1 MGELSKS
8 PNIRKITAKQDFLN
22 GPIFMPM
29 LRFAIPVFFS
39 ILFQQLYNTVDTLI
53 VGRTLGETA
62 LAAIGAVV
70 PIYDLLIGFA
80 LGFGNGLA
88 IVTARCYGA
97 GDEKMLK
104 KSVAASVVIGVAVVA
119 ALTIWSQ
126 IIMIPLLRILH
137 TPSEVIGE
145 AYGYISVITRFTLV
159 MFAYNLCAGMLR
171 AVGNSLMPLVF
182 LIISSL
188 ANILLDYVFIAILHR
203 GLRGAA
209 EATVIAQSI
218 SVCLCLVYIARAVP
232 MIIPKKEHF
241 NADMRLYREMT
252 AQGLSMGFM
261 NCFVS
266 AGSVILQSGINGLG
280 YLIIAAHTSARRIY
294 QFCMIPSIAMM
305 QTVNTFV
312 SQNYGARKPER
323 IRRSMKY
330 SYLYTA
336 ALTVII
342 TVLVWSFAPYMIRWI
357 SGSDETKVLEN
368 GMLYLRIVS
377 PCYVIL
383 GLLNNTRTALQ
394 SIGEKILPVLSSVI
408 ELFGKIIFT
417 AVLVPRFHYIAVI
430 VCEPVIWCLMV
441 AELFAAFWLNPF
453 IRGKG

>member
-203 GLRGAA
+203 GLKGAA

-323 IRRSMKY
+323 ILRSMKY

-417 AVLVPRFHYIAVI
+417 AILVPRFHYIAVI

>member
-266 AGSVILQSGINGLG
+266 AGSVILQSSINGLG

>member
-104 KSVAASVVIGVAVVA
+104 KSVAAAIVIGVAVVA

-203 GLRGAA
+203 GLKGAA

-312 SQNYGARKPER
+312 SQNYGARKPDR

-417 AVLVPRFHYIAVI
+417 AILVPRFHYIAVI

>member
-203 GLRGAA
+203 GLKGAA

-357 SGSDETKVLEN
+357 SGSDETKVIEN

-408 ELFGKIIFT
+408 ELFGKIIFS

>member
-203 GLRGAA
+203 GLKGAA

>member
-104 KSVAASVVIGVAVVA
+104 KSVAASIVIGVAVVA

-266 AGSVILQSGINGLG
+266 AGSVILQSSINGLG

-417 AVLVPRFHYIAVI
+417 AVLVPRFHFPKLAKPIA
-430 VCEPVIWCLMV
+430 
-441 AELFAAFWLNPF
+441 
-453 IRGKG
+453 

>member
-1 MGELSKS
+1 
-8 PNIRKITAKQDFLN
+8 
-22 GPIFMPM
+22 MPM

-203 GLRGAA
+203 GLKGAA

-357 SGSDETKVLEN
+357 SGSDETKVIEN

>member
-266 AGSVILQSGINGLG
+266 AGSVILQSSINGLG

-357 SGSDETKVLEN
+357 SGSDETKVIEN

>member
-104 KSVAASVVIGVAVVA
+104 KSVAASIVIGVAVVA

-266 AGSVILQSGINGLG
+266 AGSVILQSSINGLG

-342 TVLVWSFAPYMIRWI
+342 TVLV
-357 SGSDETKVLEN
+357 
-368 GMLYLRIVS
+368 
-377 PCYVIL
+377 
-383 GLLNNTRTALQ
+383 
-394 SIGEKILPVLSSVI
+394 
-408 ELFGKIIFT
+408 
-417 AVLVPRFHYIAVI
+417 
-430 VCEPVIWCLMV
+430 
-441 AELFAAFWLNPF
+441 
-453 IRGKG
+453 

>member
-1 MGELSKS
+1 
-8 PNIRKITAKQDFLN
+8 
-22 GPIFMPM
+22 
-29 LRFAIPVFFS
+29 
-39 ILFQQLYNTVDTLI
+39 
-53 VGRTLGETA
+53 
-62 LAAIGAVV
+62 
-70 PIYDLLIGFA
+70 
-80 LGFGNGLA
+80 
-88 IVTARCYGA
+88 
-97 GDEKMLK
+97 MLK

-203 GLRGAA
+203 GLKGAA

-342 TVLVWSFAPYMIRWI
+342 TVLVWSFAPYMIR
-357 SGSDETKVLEN
+357 
-368 GMLYLRIVS
+368 
-377 PCYVIL
+377 
-383 GLLNNTRTALQ
+383 
-394 SIGEKILPVLSSVI
+394 
-408 ELFGKIIFT
+408 
-417 AVLVPRFHYIAVI
+417 
-430 VCEPVIWCLMV
+430 
-441 AELFAAFWLNPF
+441 
-453 IRGKG
+453 

>member
-203 GLRGAA
+203 GLKGAA

-417 AVLVPRFHYIAVI
+417 AILVPRFHYIAVI

>member
-22 GPIFMPM
+22 GTIFMPM

-104 KSVAASVVIGVAVVA
+104 KSVAASIVIGVAVVA

-417 AVLVPRFHYIAVI
+417 AILVPRFHYIAVI

>member
-1 MGELSKS
+1 MGELSKA

-80 LGFGNGLA
+80 LGFGDGLA

-203 GLRGAA
+203 GLKGAA

>member
-1 MGELSKS
+1 MGELSKA

-203 GLRGAA
+203 GLKGAA

-417 AVLVPRFHYIAVI
+417 AVLVPSFHYIAVI

>member
-203 GLRGAA
+203 GLKGAA

-232 MIIPKKEHF
+232 MIIPKKKHF

-336 ALTVII
+336 ALTMII

-408 ELFGKIIFT
+408 ELFGKIIFS

>member
-1 MGELSKS
+1 
-8 PNIRKITAKQDFLN
+8 
-22 GPIFMPM
+22 MPM

-104 KSVAASVVIGVAVVA
+104 KSVAASIVIGVAVVA

-417 AVLVPRFHYIAVI
+417 AILVPRFHYIAVI

>member
-1 MGELSKS
+1 MGELSKA

-188 ANILLDYVFIAILHR
+188 ANILLDYMFIAILHR
-203 GLRGAA
+203 GLKGAA

>member
-203 GLRGAA
+203 GLKGAA

-336 ALTVII
+336 ALTVIV

>member
-1 MGELSKS
+1 MGELSKA

-104 KSVAASVVIGVAVVA
+104 KSVAASIVIGVAVVA

-357 SGSDETKVLEN
+357 SGSDETKVIEN

-417 AVLVPRFHYIAVI
+417 AILVPRFHYIAVI

>member
-417 AVLVPRFHYIAVI
+417 AILVPRFHYIAVI

>member
-203 GLRGAA
+203 GLKGAA

-232 MIIPKKEHF
+232 MIIPKKKHF

-408 ELFGKIIFT
+408 ELFGKIIFS

>member
-1 MGELSKS
+1 
-8 PNIRKITAKQDFLN
+8 
-22 GPIFMPM
+22 
-29 LRFAIPVFFS
+29 
-39 ILFQQLYNTVDTLI
+39 
-53 VGRTLGETA
+53 
-62 LAAIGAVV
+62 
-70 PIYDLLIGFA
+70 
-80 LGFGNGLA
+80 
-88 IVTARCYGA
+88 
-97 GDEKMLK
+97 MLK
-104 KSVAASVVIGVAVVA
+104 KSVAASIVIGVAVVA

-266 AGSVILQSGINGLG
+266 AGSVILQSSINGLG

>member
-1 MGELSKS
+1 MGELSKA

-203 GLRGAA
+203 GLKGAA

-342 TVLVWSFAPYMIRWI
+342 TVLVWSFAPYMIRRI

>member
-203 GLRGAA
+203 GLKGAA

-232 MIIPKKEHF
+232 MIIPKKKHF

>member
-1 MGELSKS
+1 MGELSKA

-104 KSVAASVVIGVAVVA
+104 KSVAASIVIGVAVVA

-417 AVLVPRFHYIAVI
+417 AILVPRFHYIAVI

>member
-80 LGFGNGLA
+80 IGFGNGLA

-188 ANILLDYVFIAILHR
+188 PNILLDYVFIAILHR

-417 AVLVPRFHYIAVI
+417 AILVPRFHYIAVI

>member
-104 KSVAASVVIGVAVVA
+104 KSVAASIVIGVAVVA

-266 AGSVILQSGINGLG
+266 AGSVILQSSINGLG

>member
-1 MGELSKS
+1 MGELSKA

-203 GLRGAA
+203 GLKGAA

>member
-1 MGELSKS
+1 MGELSKA

-104 KSVAASVVIGVAVVA
+104 KSVAAAIVIGVAVVA

-203 GLRGAA
+203 GLKGAA

-417 AVLVPRFHYIAVI
+417 AILVPRFHYIAVI

>member
-203 GLRGAA
+203 GLKGAA

-357 SGSDETKVLEN
+357 SGSDETKVIEN

>member
-203 GLRGAA
+203 GLKGAA

-408 ELFGKIIFT
+408 ELFGKIIFS

>member
-104 KSVAASVVIGVAVVA
+104 KSVAAAIVIGVAVVA

-203 GLRGAA
+203 GLKGAA

-241 NADMRLYREMT
+241 NADMRLYRGMT

>member
-104 KSVAASVVIGVAVVA
+104 RSVAASIVIGVVVVA
-119 ALTIWSQ
+119 ALTILSQ

-218 SVCLCLVYIARAVP
+218 SVCLCLIYIARAVP

-241 NADMRLYREMT
+241 NADMHLYREMT

>member
-417 AVLVPRFHYIAVI
+417 AILVPRFHYIAVI

-453 IRGKG
+453 IRGKS